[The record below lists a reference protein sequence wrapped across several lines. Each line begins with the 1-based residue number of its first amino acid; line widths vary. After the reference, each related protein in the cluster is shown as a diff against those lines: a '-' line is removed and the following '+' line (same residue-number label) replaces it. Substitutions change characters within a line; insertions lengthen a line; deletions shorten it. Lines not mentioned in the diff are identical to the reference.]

1 MTFSPVEP
9 ASPSSVSGPPPA
21 PSGGF
26 SLATIF
32 VGAKGL
38 RSLWRLL
45 IFIGLLYGIGFALRK
60 TLFGIPWVVNHILK
74 RFSTGSLNAGV
85 LIFNEGFL
93 FVIIMIS
100 VLVMK
105 AIEKKRL
112 ADYGIPGVGI
122 LSKRFWQGVPYGFSM
137 LSLLLVA
144 IGAFHGM
151 SLGGITLDRHDA
163 IKYGFLYAIGFLLVG
178 LCEEISFRGY
188 MQATLTDGI
197 GFWPAALVLSCLFG
211 YIHLGN
217 SGEAIFG
224 AVMAGSF
231 GLLAAF
237 SLARTG
243 SLWFAIG
250 MHAAWDWGETY
261 FYGTPDSGL
270 VASGH
275 LYSASFHGARWLTG
289 GSVGPEGSYFA
300 LAVLIVGGLGIHLL
314 FPAKNV
320 TPRAA

>member
-1 MTFSPVEP
+1 
-9 ASPSSVSGPPPA
+9 
-21 PSGGF
+21 
-26 SLATIF
+26 

-60 TLFGIPWVVNHILK
+60 TLFAIPWVVDHIVK
-74 RFSTGSLNAGV
+74 RFARGGLNASA
-85 LIFNEGFL
+85 LIFSEGFL
-93 FVIIMIS
+93 FLVIMMS

-105 AIEKKRL
+105 LIEKKRL
-112 ADYGIPGVGI
+112 ADYGIPGIGI
-122 LSKRFWQGVPYGFSM
+122 LSKRFWQGVPYGFAM

-144 IGAFHGM
+144 IAAFHGM
-151 SLGGITLDRHDA
+151 SLGGITLNRHDA
-163 IKYGFLYAIGFLLVG
+163 IKNGFLYAIGFLLVG

-231 GLLAAF
+231 GILAAF

-300 LAVLIVGGLGIHLL
+300 LAVLVVGGLGIHFL

-320 TPRAA
+320 TPPAA

>member
-1 MTFSPVEP
+1 
-9 ASPSSVSGPPPA
+9 
-21 PSGGF
+21 
-26 SLATIF
+26 
-32 VGAKGL
+32 
-38 RSLWRLL
+38 L